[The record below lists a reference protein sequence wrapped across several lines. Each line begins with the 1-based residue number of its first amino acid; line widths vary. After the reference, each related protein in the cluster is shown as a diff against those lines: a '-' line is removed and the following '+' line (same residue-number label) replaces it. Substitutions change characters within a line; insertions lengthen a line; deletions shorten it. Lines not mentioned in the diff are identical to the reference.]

1 MEVGSGSFMKDSLA
15 LVGRESPTHEH
26 LSQRRLLA
34 YIVIKRLNM
43 HEQSIMAVEGDNRNL
58 RSNSLDQLYARAFSE
73 YGIKC
78 LWSWRQ
84 IKNPSSGHAR
94 VIARALRA
102 EGGRAARELSWKIE
116 DACDAADKFST

>member
-1 MEVGSGSFMKDSLA
+1 
-15 LVGRESPTHEH
+15 
-26 LSQRRLLA
+26 
-34 YIVIKRLNM
+34 M

-102 EGGRAARELSWKIE
+102 EGDRAARELSWKIE
-116 DACDAADKFST
+116 DACDAADKFPT